1 MRKWLAV
8 LLAAVL
14 LLVTGCA
21 SENRNADNGVPKPTK
36 QQQLQ
41 MDAYYDIVSALDV
54 YADTGIL
61 QLTDPETEQQLTGQT
76 ALQYAY
82 LSLLTME
89 ELDPIIG
96 TKWHDPD
103 AYPRQICW
111 DRKRVLDAFH
121 KVGNVLLSVQECRTD
136 AFGNVTW
143 EPESYA
149 WQYNLNGTLAASHR
163 EAVIGLQALPNKA
176 GGVHSYDSAGK
187 LARISYRDKDGNVTE
202 ERSFLYDAEG
212 RLTQVQRKTGQGTEV
227 FAYTYD
233 AQDRLTQI
241 SWEDILKRAYTL
253 TYTYDPQGNVL
264 TEEGTTWMT
273 ENVDRRYISDTYTME
288 YVYEAGTLTGGALTY
303 RQWQASWSSVD
314 GQLTDNSPMAI
325 RREAITFE
333 TDKKGNVVK
342 KTVQGA
348 DLVNIR
354 TGKVLESAQYA
365 QKVTQYRYGDYLIYI
380 PQ

>member
-1 MRKWLAV
+1 MRKRLAV

-14 LLVTGCA
+14 LLVTGCT
-21 SENRNADNGVPKPTK
+21 SGKRNADNDVPKPTK

-41 MDAYYDIVSALDV
+41 MDAYYDIVSALTA
-54 YADTGIL
+54 YAESGVL
-61 QLTDPETEQQLTGQT
+61 QLTDPETEQQLTGQA

-82 LSLLTME
+82 VSLLTME

-103 AYPRQICW
+103 AYPQQISW
-111 DRKRVLDAFH
+111 DRKQVLDAFH
-121 KVGNVLLSVQECRTD
+121 KVENVLLSVQECRID
-136 AFGNVTW
+136 SFGNAAW

-149 WQYNLNGTLAASHR
+149 WQYHPNGTLAVSHR

-176 GGVHSYDSAGK
+176 GGIHSYDSTGK
-187 LARISYRDKDGNVTE
+187 LTRISYRDENGNVTE
-202 ERSFLYDAEG
+202 ERSFLYDAED
-212 RLTQVQRKTGQGTEV
+212 RLTQVQRRIGQGTEV

-233 AQDRLTQI
+233 EHGRLTQI

-253 TYTYDPQGNVL
+253 TYTYDLQGKVL

-273 ENVDRRYISDTYTME
+273 ENGDRRYISDTYTME
-288 YVYEAGTLTGGALTY
+288 YVYEADTLTGGALTY
-303 RQWQASWSSVD
+303 RQWQASWSTVD

-354 TGKVLESAQYA
+354 TGKVLENAQYA